1 MKHMLSRLGIYLCL
15 LGAVACQQHRELAP
29 NGLRFIQVGDEM
41 IPPDQG
47 KIKGKYLRDTLFQEE
62 AYRWRAAIL
71 DYPTGKVYIEED
83 FYGQNRVSRIRV
95 EAEQLMFRKQI
106 YPGMSLGELKKLPW
120 KWGVT
125 YLESYQVWDL
135 NSMAFPKLHLLISV
149 DSSLVAESPIL
160 DSLEQLSDQATIKA
174 LVFL

>member
-1 MKHMLSRLGIYLCL
+1 MKHFLPRLGIFYCL
-15 LGAVACQQHRELAP
+15 FGLFACQQHRELVP
-29 NGLRFIQVGDEM
+29 NGLKFIQVGDKM
-41 IPPDQG
+41 IPPDQA

-62 AYRWRAAIL
+62 DYKWRAAVL

-83 FYGQNRVSRIRV
+83 FYGQNSVSRIRV

-106 YPGMSLGELKKLPW
+106 YPGMNLGDLKKLPW
-120 KWGVT
+120 KWEVS

-135 NSMAFPKLHLLISV
+135 NSTAFPKLHLLVPV
-149 DSSLVAESPIL
+149 DSSPTIEPEIVNSL
-160 DSLEQLSDQATIKA
+160 DQLSNQAIIKS